1 VIEARDRVGGRVH
14 SVDGDDWPFPVE
26 LGAAVP
32 LGEAAVA
39 LRAALALAGVALTPL
54 EPTVEARDAT
64 GTVVSGA
71 GPSTGVPGAPLDATS
86 ASALARAADWAAG
99 RAGAPTLAEALAGS
113 GADQVSA
120 EPDDGVSDADRLAFV
135 VDEVLPVRFGA
146 DASALAARELDVGGA
161 VGVAALVLPADAA
174 LVTGGFS
181 SFVTEQ
187 LRGLDV
193 LRDSNVVRIRHGDEG
208 VGLRTATG
216 ESLSADRAV
225 VTVPLGVLKEASVQ
239 FSPELPRAHL
249 DAIDALGVGHQEVLW
264 LRFDRPF
271 WSTASTL
278 WVIADESARWRVFV
292 NLQPITGEPVLV
304 ALTGG
309 DAALATLE
317 LDDDEAVAQAMSS
330 LQPYLDLL
338 DEPVPDGTAPADTDS
353 PEATPAP

>member
-1 VIEARDRVGGRVH
+1 
-14 SVDGDDWPFPVE
+14 
-26 LGAAVP
+26 
-32 LGEAAVA
+32 
-39 LRAALALAGVALTPL
+39 VALTRL
-54 EPTVEARDAT
+54 EPTVEARAAD
-64 GTVVSGA
+64 GA
-71 GPSTGVPGAPLDATS
+71 ALVTDGPVLDATT
-86 ASALARAADWAAG
+86 ASALARAAEWAVG
-99 RAGAPTLAEALAGS
+99 RAGSPTLAEALAGS

-120 EPDDGVSDADRLAFV
+120 EPDASGVSDADRLALV

-146 DASALAARELDVGGA
+146 GASALAARELDAGSA
-161 VGVAALVLPADAA
+161 SGVSDLVLPADAA

-181 SFVTEQ
+181 SFVTAQ

-225 VTVPLGVLKEASVQ
+225 VTVPLGVLKEASVE
-239 FSPELPRAHL
+239 FSPELPQQHL

-264 LRFDRPF
+264 LRFERAF
-271 WSTASTL
+271 WSTTATV
-278 WVIADESARWRVFV
+278 WVVADETARWRVFL
-292 NLQPITGEPVLV
+292 NLEPVTGEPVLV

-317 LDDDEAVAQAMSS
+317 LDDDEAVAQAMAS

-338 DEPVPDGTAPADTDS
+338 DDPSDDGAGEGDDGASTDPGETSAPD
-353 PEATPAP
+353 ATPAS